1 MASSRRQYMHPILLC
16 FLLAGCSL
24 PLPCSAVCQREA
36 SLTGATHFSTATM
49 TTLEPLGWPSPVF
62 EGSEKRIE
70 VDFSV
75 PDGFIGLRGLDRQ
88 AIDLLMQQ
96 AACCVVSAR
105 SNAYFDAYVLSGE
118 PLQYPVWK

>member
-1 MASSRRQYMHPILLC
+1 
-16 FLLAGCSL
+16 
-24 PLPCSAVCQREA
+24 
-36 SLTGATHFSTATM
+36 M
-49 TTLEPLGWPSPVF
+49 TTLEPPGWPSPVF

-75 PDGFIGLRGLDRQ
+75 PAGFNGLRGLDRQ

-105 SNAYFDAYVLSGE
+105 SNPQFDAYVLSGE
-118 PLQYPVWK
+118 PHFRTDQEL